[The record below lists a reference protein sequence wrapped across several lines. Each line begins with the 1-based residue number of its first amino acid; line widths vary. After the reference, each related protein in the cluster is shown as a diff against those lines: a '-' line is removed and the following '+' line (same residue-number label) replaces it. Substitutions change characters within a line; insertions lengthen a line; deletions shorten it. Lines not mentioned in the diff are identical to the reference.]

1 MDAPRRP
8 ERAERVRGGGSRHGA
23 ERDGPHRDPHHRRGG
38 RSAVRA
44 AECLRQRHRHW
55 GDRRMISVPVVET
68 RGLVKRYDAHV
79 AVAGIDLVI
88 GPGEIFGLVGP
99 NGAGKT
105 TTMKI
110 LATLLAPTSGEAF
123 VTGIPVG
130 ADPIEVRRR
139 IGYMPD
145 FYGVYDDLRVWEY
158 LDFFGRCYGVP
169 ANRRPPMIGELLEIV
184 GLADKRNS
192 YVESLSRGMRQRL
205 CLAHTLVHDPALL
218 ILDEPASGLD
228 PRARVE
234 MREILRELRAMGKTI
249 LVSSHILPE
258 LGEMCTG
265 VAIIDRGQVLRSGS
279 IDEIERSLRA
289 TALLRIDLLADQDGV
304 DAALAWLATD
314 ARVGDV
320 LQVERNGDGP
330 TRLEVAFDGTG
341 DAQVELLRTMVE
353 AGHRVAGFTQAT
365 SDLEEIF
372 LKVTGQAGTVAA
384 A

>member
-1 MDAPRRP
+1 MM
-8 ERAERVRGGGSRHGA
+8 STT
-23 ERDGPHRDPHHRRGG
+23 
-38 RSAVRA
+38 
-44 AECLRQRHRHW
+44 
-55 GDRRMISVPVVET
+55 VPVVET
-68 RGLVKRYDAHV
+68 RGLVKRYGDQL
-79 AVAGIDLVI
+79 AVAGIDLAI

-105 TTMKI
+105 TTMRI
-110 LATLLAPTSGEAF
+110 LATLLAPSAGEAY
-123 VTGIPVG
+123 VTGIPVE

-158 LDFFGRCYGVP
+158 LDFFARCYGVP
-169 ANRRPPMIGELLEIV
+169 ANRRMTMIGELLEIV
-184 GLADKRNS
+184 GLTDKRTS
-192 YVESLSRGMRQRL
+192 YVEALSRGMRQRL

-234 MREILRELRAMGKTI
+234 MREILRELRAMGKTV

-265 VAIIDRGQVLRSGS
+265 VAIIDHGRVLRSGS

-289 TALLRIDLLADQDGV
+289 SALLRIDILGDEAAIAAAREWLGTDQRI
-304 DAALAWLATD
+304 A
-314 ARVGDV
+314 DV
-320 LQVERNGDGP
+320 LEGTTNGDGAV
-330 TRLEVAFDGTG
+330 RIEASFDGPPQ
-341 DAQVELLRTMVE
+341 AQADLLRAMVE
-353 AGHRVAGFTQAT
+353 AGHRVVGFSQAT

-372 LKVTGQAGTVAA
+372 LKVTGHSAEETAA
-384 A
+384 

>member
-1 MDAPRRP
+1 
-8 ERAERVRGGGSRHGA
+8 
-23 ERDGPHRDPHHRRGG
+23 
-38 RSAVRA
+38 
-44 AECLRQRHRHW
+44 
-55 GDRRMISVPVVET
+55 MITPVPVVET
-68 RGLVKRYDAHV
+68 RGLVKRYGDQV
-79 AVAGIDLVI
+79 AVDGVDLVV
-88 GPGEIFGLVGP
+88 GPGEIYGLVGP

-110 LATLLAPTSGEAF
+110 LATLLAPTAGEAY
-123 VTGIPVG
+123 VTGIPVD

-158 LDFFGRCYGVP
+158 LDFFARCYGVA
-169 ANRRPPMIGELLEIV
+169 ANRRGPMIGELLDIV
-184 GLADKRNS
+184 GLSDKREA

-265 VAIIDRGQVLRSGS
+265 VAIIDHGRLLRSGS
-279 IDEIERSLRA
+279 IRDIERSLHA
-289 TALLRIDLLADQDGV
+289 TALLRIELLGDEPMV
-304 DAALAWLATD
+304 TAAREWLGTD

-320 LQVERNGDGP
+320 LLEEGHDGT
-330 TRLEVAFDGTG
+330 TRLEVAFDGG
-341 DAQVELLRTMVE
+341 ADAQAELLRSMID
-353 AGHRVAGFTQAT
+353 AGHRVVGFTQAT

-372 LKVTGQAGTVAA
+372 LKVTGQDTGSEAA

>member
-1 MDAPRRP
+1 M
-8 ERAERVRGGGSRHGA
+8 
-23 ERDGPHRDPHHRRGG
+23 
-38 RSAVRA
+38 
-44 AECLRQRHRHW
+44 
-55 GDRRMISVPVVET
+55 MTSVPVAET
-68 RGLVKRYDAHV
+68 RGLVKRYGDQL
-79 AVAGIDLVI
+79 AVAGVDMIV

-105 TTMKI
+105 TMMKI
-110 LATLLAPTSGEAF
+110 LATLLAPTAGEAY
-123 VTGIPVG
+123 VTGIRVDL
-130 ADPIEVRRR
+130 DPLEVRRR

-158 LDFFGRCYGVP
+158 LDFFARCYGVT
-169 ANRRPPMIGELLEIV
+169 ANRRATMIGELLDIV
-184 GLADKRNS
+184 GLADKRDA

-234 MREILRELRAMGKTI
+234 MREIFRELRSMGKTI

-265 VAIIDRGQVLRSGS
+265 VAIIDRGRVLRSGS
-279 IDEIERSLRA
+279 IHEIERSLRA
-289 TALLRIDLLADQDGV
+289 TALLRIDLLGDETAV
-304 DAALAWLATD
+304 AAAREWLVTD
-314 ARVGDV
+314 ARVSDV
-320 LQVERNGDGP
+320 LGAEDGSHGS
-330 TRLEVAFDGTG
+330 TRLEVSFDGQPDG
-341 DAQVELLRTMVE
+341 QAELLRAMVD
-353 AGHRVAGFTQAT
+353 AGHRVVGFSQAT

-372 LKVTGQAGTVAA
+372 LKVTGQQTDEEAA

>member
-1 MDAPRRP
+1 MTA
-8 ERAERVRGGGSRHGA
+8 
-23 ERDGPHRDPHHRRGG
+23 
-38 RSAVRA
+38 
-44 AECLRQRHRHW
+44 
-55 GDRRMISVPVVET
+55 PVVET
-68 RGLVKRYDAHV
+68 RGLVKRYGDAL
-79 AVAGIDLVI
+79 AVAGVDLVV
-88 GPGEIFGLVGP
+88 GPGEIYGLVGP

-110 LATLLAPTSGEAF
+110 LATLLAPTAGEAY
-123 VTGIPVG
+123 VTGISVLD
-130 ADPIEVRRR
+130 DPLEVRRR

-158 LDFFGRCYGVP
+158 LDFFGRCYGIP
-169 ANRRPPMIGELLEIV
+169 APRRAPMIGELLEIV
-184 GLADKRNS
+184 GLADRRDE

-265 VAIIDRGQVLRSGS
+265 VAIIDRGRLLRAGP
-279 IDEIERSLRA
+279 IREIERSLRA
-289 TALLRIDLLADQDGV
+289 TALLRIDLLGDDEQI
-304 DAALAWLATD
+304 AAARAWLGTD
-314 ARVGDV
+314 ERVGDV
-320 LQVERNGDGP
+320 MDVERGADGHV
-330 TRLEVAFDGTG
+330 RLEVPFDGPP
-341 DAQVELLRTMVE
+341 DAQAELLRNLVE
-353 AGHRVAGFTQAT
+353 AGHRVVGFTQAT

-372 LKVTGQAGTVAA
+372 LKVTGQLDDSEAA

>member
-1 MDAPRRP
+1 MT
-8 ERAERVRGGGSRHGA
+8 
-23 ERDGPHRDPHHRRGG
+23 
-38 RSAVRA
+38 
-44 AECLRQRHRHW
+44 
-55 GDRRMISVPVVET
+55 SVPIVET
-68 RGLVKRYDAHV
+68 RGLVKRYDDQL
-79 AVAGIDLVI
+79 AVAGIDLVV
-88 GPGEIFGLVGP
+88 GPGEIYGLVGP

-110 LATLLAPTSGEAF
+110 LATLLAPTAGEAF
-123 VTGIPVG
+123 VTGIPVA

-158 LDFFGRCYGVP
+158 LDFFARCYEVP
-169 ANRRPPMIGELLEIV
+169 ARRRPAMIGELLEIV
-184 GLADKRNS
+184 GLGDKRDA
-192 YVESLSRGMRQRL
+192 YVEALSRGMRQRL

-234 MREILRELRAMGKTI
+234 MREILRELRGMGKTI

-265 VAIIDRGQVLRSGS
+265 VAIIDHGQVLRAGTIS
-279 IDEIERSLRA
+279 EIERSLRA
-289 TALLRIDLLADQDGV
+289 SALLRIDVVGGEAAVAAASEWLGTDPRISDVLPAQGNDGV
-304 DAALAWLATD
+304 A
-314 ARVGDV
+314 
-320 LQVERNGDGP
+320 
-330 TRLEVAFDGTG
+330 RLEAAFDGTTAEQA
-341 DAQVELLRTMVE
+341 DLLRRMIE
-353 AGHRVAGFTQAT
+353 AGHTVAGFTQAT

-372 LKVTGQAGTVAA
+372 LKVTGQAVDEEEAA

>member
-1 MDAPRRP
+1 MT
-8 ERAERVRGGGSRHGA
+8 ST
-23 ERDGPHRDPHHRRGG
+23 
-38 RSAVRA
+38 
-44 AECLRQRHRHW
+44 
-55 GDRRMISVPVVET
+55 PVVET
-68 RGLVKRYDAHV
+68 RGLVKRYDGQL
-79 AVAGIDLVI
+79 AVAGIDLSI

-105 TTMKI
+105 TTMRI
-110 LATLLAPTSGEAF
+110 LATLLSPTAGEAY

-130 ADPIEVRRR
+130 SDPIEVRRR

-158 LDFFGRCYGVP
+158 LDFFARCYGVS
-169 ANRRPPMIGELLEIV
+169 AQRRATMIGELLEIV
-184 GLADKRNS
+184 GLPDKRDA

-234 MREILRELRAMGKTI
+234 MREILRELRSMGKTI

-258 LGEMCTG
+258 LAEMCTG
-265 VAIIDRGQVLRSGS
+265 VAIIDRGRVLRSGS
-279 IDEIERSLRA
+279 IGEIERSLRA
-289 TALLRIDLLADQDGV
+289 SAILRIDLLGDDTAV
-304 DAALAWLATD
+304 EAARTWLSTD
-314 ARVGDV
+314 PRVGT
-320 LQVERNGDGP
+320 VETVDGAGP
-330 TRLEVAFDGTG
+330 DGTRLEVPFDGP
-341 DAQVELLRTMVE
+341 DEAQADLLRAMVV
-353 AGHRVAGFTQAT
+353 AGHRVTSFAQAT

-372 LKVTGQAGTVAA
+372 LRVTGQTDDEAA

>member
-1 MDAPRRP
+1 MMTAT
-8 ERAERVRGGGSRHGA
+8 
-23 ERDGPHRDPHHRRGG
+23 
-38 RSAVRA
+38 
-44 AECLRQRHRHW
+44 
-55 GDRRMISVPVVET
+55 PVVET
-68 RGLVKRYDAHV
+68 RGLVKRYGDQL
-79 AVAGIDLVI
+79 AVAGVDLLV
-88 GPGEIFGLVGP
+88 GPGEIYGLVGP

-110 LATLLAPTSGEAF
+110 LATLLAPSAGEAY

-130 ADPIEVRRR
+130 ADPLEVRRR

-158 LDFFGRCYGVP
+158 LDFFARCYGVT
-169 ANRRPPMIGELLEIV
+169 ANRRPPMISELLEIV
-184 GLADKRNS
+184 GLTDKRDA
-192 YVESLSRGMRQRL
+192 YVETMSRGMRQRL

-234 MREILRELRAMGKTI
+234 LREIMRELRRMGKTI
-249 LVSSHILPE
+249 LISSHILPE

-265 VAIIDRGQVLRSGS
+265 VAIIDRGRLLRSGS

-289 TALLRIDLLADQDGV
+289 TALLRIDVLGDEAAV
-304 DAALAWLATD
+304 DAARAWLGTD
-314 ARVGDV
+314 SRIADV
-320 LQVERNGDGP
+320 LGGTSSADGAV
-330 TRLEVAFDGTG
+330 RIEASFDGEPE
-341 DAQVELLRTMVE
+341 AQADLLRSMVD
-353 AGHRVAGFTQAT
+353 AGHRVIGFSQAT

-372 LKVTGQAGTVAA
+372 LKETGQIDEEAA